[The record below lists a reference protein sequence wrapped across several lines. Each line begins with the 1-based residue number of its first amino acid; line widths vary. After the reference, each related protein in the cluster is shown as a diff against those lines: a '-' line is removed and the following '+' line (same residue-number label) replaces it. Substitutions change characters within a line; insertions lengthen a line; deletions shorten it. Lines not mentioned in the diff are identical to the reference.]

1 MNLKTLIPL
10 SLLCG
15 LALPAAFAHA
25 QGSNVRI
32 AVVDAARVFNEMQ
45 ETKDTQAQMQEE
57 RNRLEAVGKEKAD
70 ELNKLKAQRDQLKP
84 GAPGYEE
91 MTDKLNDSYNDFQA
105 WRASAQAKG
114 ERNQKRQVAT
124 LFQKLEAATS
134 QVAQSQGYD
143 LVLAKQQPQLPE
155 NLDAVKYEQVV
166 QILSAR
172 NVLYAAPRADISNDV
187 IQVLNTNYKG
197 RGGAAT
203 AAPRPA
209 APATG
214 TGGVAPA
221 PAAPGAAPR
230 SPAPA
235 PAPAPRK

>member
-1 MNLKTLIPL
+1 MNFKALIPL

-15 LALPAAFAHA
+15 LALPATFARA

-32 AVVDAARVFNEMQ
+32 AVADAARIFNEMQ

-70 ELNKLKAQRDQLKP
+70 ELNKLKAQREQLKA
-84 GAPGYEE
+84 GAPGYDEL
-91 MTDKLNDSYNDFQA
+91 TDKLNDAYNDFQA
-105 WRASAQAKG
+105 WRASAQAKA
-114 ERNQKRQVAT
+114 ERNQKRQVST
-124 LFQKLEAATS
+124 LFQKVEAATA

-143 LVLAKQQPQLPE
+143 LVLAKQQPSLPE

-172 NVLYAAPRADISNDV
+172 NVLYAAPRADISDQV

-197 RGGAAT
+197 HGGAAT
-203 AAPRPA
+203 TAPPRAPRTAAPTTP
-209 APATG
+209 
-214 TGGVAPA
+214 APA
-221 PAAPGAAPR
+221 PAPR

-235 PAPAPRK
+235 PAPKR

>member
-1 MNLKTLIPL
+1 MTLKALIPL

-15 LALPAAFAHA
+15 LALPATFARA

-32 AVVDAARVFNEMQ
+32 AVADAARIFNEMQ
-45 ETKDTQAQMQEE
+45 ETKDAQSQMQEE

-84 GAPGYEE
+84 GAPGYDEL
-91 MTDKLNDSYNDFQA
+91 TDKLNDAYNDFQA
-105 WRASAQAKG
+105 WRASAQAKA

-124 LFQKLEAATS
+124 LFQKVEAATS
-134 QVAQSQGYD
+134 QIAQREGYD

-172 NVLYAAPRADISNDV
+172 NVLYAAPRADISDMV
-187 IQVLNTNYKG
+187 IQQLNANYKG
-197 RGGAAT
+197 RVGAAT
-203 AAPRPA
+203 TATPPAGTAPRTA
-209 APATG
+209 
-214 TGGVAPA
+214 APA
-221 PAAPGAAPR
+221 PAPSPAQPAPR

-235 PAPAPRK
+235 PAPKR

>member
-1 MNLKTLIPL
+1 MNLKNLIPL

-15 LALPAAFAHA
+15 LALPATFAHA
-25 QGSNVRI
+25 QGTNERI
-32 AVVDAARVFNEMQ
+32 AVADAARIFNEMQ
-45 ETKDTQAQMQEE
+45 ETKDTQAQMQDE

-91 MTDKLNDSYNDFQA
+91 MTDRLNDSYNDFQA

-114 ERNQKRQVAT
+114 ERNQKRQVST
-124 LFQKLEAATS
+124 LFQKVEAATA

-172 NVLYAAPRADISNDV
+172 NVLYAAPRADISDQV

-197 RGGAAT
+197 RGPVASQPKT
-203 AAPRPA
+203 AAPPAPAPTPA
-209 APATG
+209 APAQ
-214 TGGVAPA
+214 PA
-221 PAAPGAAPR
+221 GR

-235 PAPAPRK
+235 QPAPRK